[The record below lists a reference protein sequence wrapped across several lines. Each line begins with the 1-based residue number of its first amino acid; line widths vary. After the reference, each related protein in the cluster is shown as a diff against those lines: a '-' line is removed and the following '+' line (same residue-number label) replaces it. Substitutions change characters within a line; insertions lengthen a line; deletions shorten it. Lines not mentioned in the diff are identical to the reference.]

1 MTAGPDATRIRR
13 RARFYVESALAVA
26 FALVTALL
34 LWHPDWIEV
43 LTGADPDHGSG
54 AAEWALV
61 IVSGTATLLVRVRAA
76 GMGPGRRPAY
86 GRLIAIRYGRPC
98 QRTAGSLGRP

>member
-1 MTAGPDATRIRR
+1 MTATRIRR

-26 FALVTALL
+26 FALTTGLL

-43 LTGADPDHGSG
+43 LTGADLDHGSG

-61 IVSGTATLLVRVRAA
+61 IVSGTATLLLSGFARREWVRTAA
-76 GMGPGRRPAY
+76 
-86 GRLIAIRYGRPC
+86 
-98 QRTAGSLGRP
+98 QRTAA

>member
-1 MTAGPDATRIRR
+1 MTATRPRR

-26 FALVTALL
+26 FALATGLL

-54 AAEWALV
+54 AAEWELV
-61 IVSGTATLLVRVRAA
+61 IVSGTAALLLSGFARREWVRAA
-76 GMGPGRRPAY
+76 A
-86 GRLIAIRYGRPC
+86 
-98 QRTAGSLGRP
+98 QRTAA